1 MSTKKDYTDETLILG
16 LQERNNKVLQHILD
30 KCSKPVKH
38 YVICNNGT
46 QDDANDIIQESII
59 VLFRKVQEPGF
70 ILTSSL
76 TTFVYSIA
84 KLMWLKELENRRLKP
99 IFADSYDAIDEH
111 SNVLLTIEKNER
123 LKLYRTKFDE
133 LGEDCKKV
141 LRLFYQG
148 TPMSEITRFMGY
160 GSDDYTKKK
169 KYTCKNALL
178 EKIRNSNQFREL
190 GYEKF

>member
-1 MSTKKDYTDETLILG
+1 MGTKKEYTDESLILG
-16 LQERNNKVLQHILD
+16 LQEKNNKVLKYILD
-30 KCSKPVKH
+30 LCSKPVKH
-38 YVICNNGT
+38 YVIRNNGT
-46 QDDANDIIQESII
+46 LDDANDIIQELII

-99 IFADSYDAIDEH
+99 IYAESYDTIDEH
-111 SNVLLTIEKNER
+111 SNILYTIEKNDR
-123 LKLYRTKFDE
+123 LRLYRSKFDE